1 MKNYGARCRAALALL
16 LVLLLAGCGASSYNS
31 MSQKDMAG
39 DLYYDANTA
48 SNDSWTEES
57 STPFASAPQEPS
69 YGGVDSD
76 ALDPMNAA
84 LPEGV
89 KMIYSASLTL
99 ETTEFD
105 QAVQQLSQLLQ
116 NCGGWVES
124 SQLYNYNSYREASYT
139 FRVPAEQFSDF
150 CQQAGELCTLR
161 DIRRSGEDVSERYYD
176 SESRLA
182 TQRTK
187 LTRLQELL
195 AKAESMEDIITLE
208 SAISE
213 TELAIEQLTGTLRHY
228 DSLVGYSTVNVD
240 LREVYK
246 VTAAEEPAIGFWA
259 KLGAAFRAG
268 TGYFIDDLQDLALDF
283 ARGWAGWLIFFAVV
297 AAVILLLRR
306 YFRRR
311 RERRGQQPQPSCS
324 NRRKAKEAAPAQPA
338 ETQASA
344 QPEEKE

>member
-1 MKNYGARCRAALALL
+1 MKNYGAWCRAALALL
-16 LVLLLAGCGASSYNS
+16 LALLVAGCGASSSNKS
-31 MSQKDMAG
+31 TQSFAG
-39 DLYYDANTA
+39 DLYYDSNTS
-48 SNDSWTEES
+48 SNDSWNTKSSMPYAPES
-57 STPFASAPQEPS
+57 QESGYSGTDGDAP
-69 YGGVDSD
+69 
-76 ALDPMNAA
+76 DPMSAA

-105 QAVQQLSQLLQ
+105 QAVQQLSQLVQ
-116 NCGGWVES
+116 DCGGWVES
-124 SQLYNYNSYREASYT
+124 SQLYNYNSYREAAYT
-139 FRVPAEQFSDF
+139 FRVPAEEFSPF

-213 TELAIEQLTGTLRHY
+213 TELVIEQLTGTLRHY
-228 DSLVGYSTVNVD
+228 DSLVGYSTVNVE

-268 TGYFIDDLQDLALDF
+268 TGYFVDDLQDLALSF
-283 ARGWAGWLIFFAVV
+283 ARGWAGWLIFFAVA

-306 YFRRR
+306 SFRRR
-311 RERRGQQPQPSCS
+311 REHRGQESPRPS
-324 NRRKAKEAAPAQPA
+324 RRRAKAASAQPA
-338 ETQASA
+338 ETQTPA
-344 QPEEKE
+344 QPQEKE

>member
-1 MKNYGARCRAALALL
+1 MKNYGAWCRAALALL
-16 LVLLLAGCGASSYNS
+16 LALLVAGCGASSSNKS
-31 MSQKDMAG
+31 TQSIAG
-39 DLYYDANTA
+39 DLYYDSDTA
-48 SNDSWTEES
+48 SNDSWNTES
-57 STPFASAPQEPS
+57 STPYAPEPQES
-69 YGGVDSD
+69 GYSGTDGD
-76 ALDPMNAA
+76 ALDPMSTA

-105 QAVQQLSQLLQ
+105 QAVQQLSQLMQ
-116 NCGGWVES
+116 DCGGWVES
-124 SQLYNYNSYREASYT
+124 SQLYNYNSYREAAYT
-139 FRVPAEQFSDF
+139 FRVPAEQFSPF

-228 DSLVGYSTVNVD
+228 DSLVGYSTVNVE

-268 TGYFIDDLQDLALDF
+268 TGYFVDDLQDLALSF
-283 ARGWAGWLIFFAVV
+283 ARGWAGWLIFFAVA

-306 YFRRR
+306 AFRLR
-311 RERRGQQPQPSCS
+311 RERRGQEPLRPS
-324 NRRKAKEAAPAQPA
+324 RRKAKAAPAQPA

>member
-1 MKNYGARCRAALALL
+1 MKNYGAWCRAALALL
-16 LVLLLAGCGASSYNS
+16 LALLVAGCGASSYNAS
-31 MSQKDMAG
+31 TKDMAG
-39 DLYYDANTA
+39 DLYYDTNAA
-48 SNDSWTEES
+48 SNDSWNAES
-57 STPFASAPQEPS
+57 STPYDPAPQEPG

-105 QAVQQLSQLLQ
+105 QAVQQLSQLVQ
-116 NCGGWVES
+116 DCGGWVES
-124 SQLYNYNSYREASYT
+124 SQLYNYNSYREAVYT
-139 FRVPAEQFSDF
+139 FRVPAEQFSPF

-195 AKAESMEDIITLE
+195 AKAENMEDIITLE

-228 DSLVGYSTVNVD
+228 DSLVGYSTVNVE

-268 TGYFIDDLQDLALDF
+268 TGYFVDDLQDLALGF
-283 ARGWAGWLIFFAVV
+283 ARGWAGWLIFFAVA

-306 YFRRR
+306 SFRRR
-311 RERRGQQPQPSCS
+311 RERRGQEPQAPRPS
-324 NRRKAKEAAPAQPA
+324 RRKAKAAPAQPA